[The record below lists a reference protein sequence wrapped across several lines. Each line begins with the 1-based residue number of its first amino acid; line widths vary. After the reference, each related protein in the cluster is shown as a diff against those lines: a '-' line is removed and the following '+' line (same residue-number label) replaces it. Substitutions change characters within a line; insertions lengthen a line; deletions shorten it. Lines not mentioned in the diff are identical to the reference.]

1 MIKNQIMSINAGKG
15 FDSRLIVF
23 LNYQGIFLVFSKAQI
38 DVYDSTLALTLTY
51 SPKHPFILV
60 CQKTPC
66 MRIIAT
72 TTSPSSLR
80 IKTSSSATIDII
92 STGKIEMFDLLTGD
106 RLFFRDSRT
115 LNPSDNYALEDV
127 SGIHYDFLADRLYT
141 GNDGLHVSV

>member
-1 MIKNQIMSINAGKG
+1 MYADNRHDNIAFITTNQ
-15 FDSRLIVF
+15 D
-23 LNYQGIFLVFSKAQI
+23 
-38 DVYDSTLALTLTY
+38 
-51 SPKHPFILV
+51 ILL
-60 CQKTPC
+60 CYYC
-66 MRIIAT
+66 
-72 TTSPSSLR
+72 
-80 IKTSSSATIDII
+80 DII